1 MALQLLG
8 DLRMSSGGRQRARES
23 LPDRIK
29 DPPAP
34 RLLGL
39 LGHSCSENVKHLQGA
54 WFPLADE
61 FALDLVQA
69 FQCEI
74 ERLNGLINLRHAAG
88 LSPDPGHRQLHLA
101 VAAEQA
107 VVLDPVERDRRGL
120 ALFDLDHVV
129 DVIVRPLDLVD
140 DSPFGPQAIRRAL
153 DLDRLDPVAVP
164 ADVDHLGPL
173 ALDRLVSPFFNRL
186 LAEGGGSARQAY
198 REGCQHPTNGARHG
212 RLLVRFD
219 VRPLPSSPSSTRVMT
234 PRYNPL
240 RAFVRRPHAVE
251 SPLGCVVIREETPCA
266 SPTEVLPMTPSP
278 QDSDDQYQHFD
289 DQSTSW
295 TLIDGAHDPDAE
307 VRYRAQALLIHRY
320 DRVVRRYLAG
330 ALNRKLDNR
339 DEIQEAIAECV
350 QRCWKRLVEGR
361 FQAVSPAKGRFR
373 NYLQTVLSN
382 LVISYLRERAG
393 GPAPLGDLEPPAPDP
408 VSDTEYR
415 DLFRTALLG
424 RAMEQLQRQDQQKDQ
439 GFFTLLRA
447 RRDHPEASMAELAGR
462 LSAGGQKRNE
472 NWVRVTLFRAR
483 QRLCELLRL
492 EVALELDDRTTAAVD
507 EELAEPGLLVYC
519 QSAS

>member
-1 MALQLLG
+1 
-8 DLRMSSGGRQRARES
+8 
-23 LPDRIK
+23 
-29 DPPAP
+29 
-34 RLLGL
+34 
-39 LGHSCSENVKHLQGA
+39 
-54 WFPLADE
+54 
-61 FALDLVQA
+61 
-69 FQCEI
+69 
-74 ERLNGLINLRHAAG
+74 
-88 LSPDPGHRQLHLA
+88 
-101 VAAEQA
+101 
-107 VVLDPVERDRRGL
+107 
-120 ALFDLDHVV
+120 
-129 DVIVRPLDLVD
+129 
-140 DSPFGPQAIRRAL
+140 
-153 DLDRLDPVAVP
+153 
-164 ADVDHLGPL
+164 
-173 ALDRLVSPFFNRL
+173 
-186 LAEGGGSARQAY
+186 
-198 REGCQHPTNGARHG
+198 
-212 RLLVRFD
+212 
-219 VRPLPSSPSSTRVMT
+219 
-234 PRYNPL
+234 
-240 RAFVRRPHAVE
+240 
-251 SPLGCVVIREETPCA
+251 
-266 SPTEVLPMTPSP
+266 MTPSP

-415 DLFRTALLG
+415 DLFRTALLE

-507 EELAEPGLLVYC
+507 EELAELELLVYC